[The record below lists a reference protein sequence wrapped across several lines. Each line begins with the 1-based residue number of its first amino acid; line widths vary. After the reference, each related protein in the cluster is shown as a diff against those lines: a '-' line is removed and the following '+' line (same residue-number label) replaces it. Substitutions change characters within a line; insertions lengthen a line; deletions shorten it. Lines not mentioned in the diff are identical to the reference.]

1 MSHLDRRS
9 FLLTAGLTAAAGSLA
24 ACSSGSN
31 GTSSSTS
38 GSTGSA
44 SSSASGGSST
54 AAPLSGTVTL
64 TTWGSDQEVAAFKK
78 IAADFKAA
86 RGAEVTVE
94 VLPYDQIRTVID
106 RRLQAGNPPD
116 LFRVSYTDVSGYA
129 SNGALADLSDAM
141 DSAFAGQFFPALW
154 NAVTMDGA
162 PVGVPH
168 HTDTSAIAYNKA
180 HFAKAGITSVPDTLE
195 GAWTWDE
202 FVAVLEKLKGAVPE
216 ASPFAF
222 NYQLYGAYRWFNT
235 LFQAGG
241 TVLDADLKN
250 VTLNTDQA
258 KKALS
263 WTQSL
268 YTKGLH
274 APSVLVKRPTYP
286 DEIFP
291 TQKISMIQT
300 GDFLIPSLDAAIGK
314 KFDWGVTYLPR
325 DAAAATDL
333 GGNAVVVTDQAK
345 NKEAAIEFAK
355 FLVTA
360 DNMKYFCEQTTVL
373 PVRNDLVDAKL
384 DFATR
389 PDLMPVFQKQ
399 ATTMPDAL
407 VKTTTMSAFPAINQA
422 LVDNM
427 DQFLSNSSASVDSVI
442 SGLTGAIQKAL

>member
-9 FLLTAGLTAAAGSLA
+9 FLFTAGLTAVGSLA
-24 ACSSGSN
+24 ACSGGSDDPTSAGAGSPTSA
-31 GTSSSTS
+31 GT
-38 GSTGSA
+38 GASTG
-44 SSSASGGSST
+44 
-54 AAPLSGTVTL
+54 AAALSGTVTL

-86 RGAEVTVE
+86 RGADVKIE
-94 VLPYDQIRTVID
+94 VLPYDQIRTVVD

-129 SNGALADLSDAM
+129 SNGALADLSDSM
-141 DSAFAGQFFPALW
+141 DAAFAGQFFPALW
-154 NAVTMDGA
+154 NAVTLDGA

-180 HFAKAGITSVPDTLE
+180 HFEKAGITTVPDSLDN
-195 GAWTWDE
+195 AWTWDE
-202 FVAVLEKLKGAVPE
+202 FTSVLEKLKGAVPD

-258 KKALS
+258 KKALT

-274 APSVLVKRPTYP
+274 APSILVKRPTYP

-300 GDFLIPSLDAAIGK
+300 GDFLIPSLDAAIAK

-333 GGNAVVVTDQAK
+333 GGNAVVVTEESK

-407 VKTTTMSAFPAINQA
+407 VKTSTMAAFPAINQA

-427 DQFLSNSSASVDSVI
+427 DQFLSSSSATVDSVI